1 MRHIEPGRNH
11 GGFTEAGKE
20 TETGEVSDKQ
30 VCKAERARGRGSNA
44 EELLLLAKIRGG
56 DGDAFETLYR
66 LYHPRLTNFVF
77 KLVRRPQLVEEV
89 LNDTMM
95 VVWQRPDSFHG
106 GSKLSTWIFAIAYR
120 KALKGLKRYDDPVDD
135 SGTPERE
142 SEDESPEESSASFR
156 RRHLLTEAMQE
167 LSPAHRAVVDL
178 TYYHEL
184 DYNEIARILDCP
196 VGTVK
201 TRMFHARR
209 HLRSLIGGGLEDW
222 V

>member
-1 MRHIEPGRNH
+1 MRLRIYPQDERH
-11 GGFTEAGKE
+11 E
-20 TETGEVSDKQ
+20 TDDVNDKL
-30 VCKAERARGRGSNA
+30 VRKAERAPSSRGSNA
-44 EELLLLAKIRGG
+44 EELLILEKIRLG
-56 DGDAFETLYR
+56 DYGAFERLYR
-66 LYHPRLTNFVF
+66 LYHPRLTNFLL
-77 KLVRRPQLVEEV
+77 KMVRRPQLVEEV

-120 KALKGLKRYDDPVDD
+120 KALKGLKRFDDPLED
-135 SGTPERE
+135 PEAQERI
-142 SEDESPEESSASFR
+142 SEEDSPEQNSAGLR
-156 RRHLLTEAMQE
+156 RRDLLAEAMQD

-209 HLRSLIGGGLEDW
+209 QLRRVLEGGLEDW

>member
-1 MRHIEPGRNH
+1 V
-11 GGFTEAGKE
+11 TESPALG
-20 TETGEVSDKQ
+20 
-30 VCKAERARGRGSNA
+30 ARSATRTHGSNA
-44 EELLLLAKIRGG
+44 AELRLLEKIRRG
-56 DGDAFETLYR
+56 DRTAFETLYR
-66 LYHPRLTNFVF
+66 LYHPRLTRFLLQ
-77 KLVRRPQLVEEV
+77 LVRRPQLVEEA

-106 GSKLSTWIFAIAYR
+106 HSKLSTWIFAIAYR
-120 KALKGLKRYDDPVDD
+120 KAMKGLGKFDDPRED
-135 SGTPERE
+135 PEGPDRASDE
-142 SEDESPEESSASFR
+142 LGPEDNSAAFR
-156 RRHLLTEAMQE
+156 RRDLLARAMDE

-209 HLRSLIGGGLEDW
+209 QLRRLIDGGLEDW

>member
-1 MRHIEPGRNH
+1 MNYKHIRQ
-11 GGFTEAGKE
+11 AGDAPS
-20 TETGEVSDKQ
+20 T
-30 VCKAERARGRGSNA
+30 RGSNA
-44 EELLLLAKIRGG
+44 EELLLLEKIRVG
-56 DGDAFETLYR
+56 DDGAFEALYR
-66 LYHPRLTNFVF
+66 LYHPRLTNFLM
-77 KLVRRPQLVEEV
+77 KLVRRPPLVEEV

-95 VVWQRPDSFHG
+95 VVWQKPHSFHG

-120 KALKGLKRYDDPVDD
+120 KALKGLKRYDDPLEDPD
-135 SGTPERE
+135 APNRE
-142 SEDESPEESSASFR
+142 SEEESPEDSSAHFR
-156 RRHLLTEAMQE
+156 RRNLLAQAIQK

-184 DYNEIARILDCP
+184 DYNEIAKILDCP

-209 HLRSLIGGGLEDW
+209 QLRRLIEGDLEDW

>member
-1 MRHIEPGRNH
+1 VNE
-11 GGFTEAGKE
+11 E
-20 TETGEVSDKQ
+20 TIR
-30 VCKAERARGRGSNA
+30 KADRPSAARGANA
-44 EELLLLAKIRGG
+44 AELLLLEKVRRG
-56 DGDAFETLYR
+56 DRAAFEALYR
-66 LYHPRLTNFVF
+66 AYHPRLTRFLMR
-77 KLVRRPQLVEEV
+77 LVRRPQLVEEA
-89 LNDTMM
+89 LNDTLM

-120 KALKGLKRYDDPVDD
+120 KAMKALGRFDDPRED
-135 SGTPERE
+135 SEGFERA
-142 SEDESPEESSASFR
+142 DEGPGPEENSAGFLR
-156 RRHLLTEAMQE
+156 RDLLAKAMDE

-209 HLRSLIGGGLEDW
+209 QLRRIVGGGLEDW

>member
-1 MRHIEPGRNH
+1 MSEGLIR
-11 GGFTEAGKE
+11 EAQPRPFAYGTSPKE
-20 TETGEVSDKQ
+20 L
-30 VCKAERARGRGSNA
+30 
-44 EELLLLAKIRGG
+44 ELLERIRQG
-56 DGDAFETLYR
+56 DRGAFEALYR
-66 LYHPRLTNFVF
+66 LYHPRLTNF
-77 KLVRRPQLVEEV
+77 LMRMVRRPQLVEEV

-106 GSKLSTWIFAIAYR
+106 GSKLSTWIMAIAYR
-120 KALKGLKRYDDPVDD
+120 KALKGLKRQDDP
-135 SGTPERE
+135 RE
-142 SEDESPEESSASFR
+142 DEDGPDRVSEDESPEESSANLR
-156 RRHLLTEAMQE
+156 RRQLLAKAMEE

-209 HLRSLIGGGLEDW
+209 QLQRHIAGGWEDW
-222 V
+222 I

>member
-1 MRHIEPGRNH
+1 LNLPG
-11 GGFTEAGKE
+11 AGADLPAGRE
-20 TETGEVSDKQ
+20 TETDDVNDKL
-30 VCKAERARGRGSNA
+30 VRKAERAPLSRGSNG
-44 EELLLLAKIRGG
+44 EELLILEKIRLG
-56 DGDAFETLYR
+56 DYGAFERLYR
-66 LYHPRLTNFVF
+66 LYHPRLTNFLL
-77 KLVRRPQLVEEV
+77 KMVRRPQLVEEV

-120 KALKGLKRYDDPVDD
+120 KALKGLKRFDDPLED
-135 SGTPERE
+135 PEAQERI
-142 SEDESPEESSASFR
+142 SEEDSPEQNSAGLR
-156 RRHLLTEAMQE
+156 RRDLLAEAMQD

-209 HLRSLIGGGLEDW
+209 QLRRVLEGGLEDW

>member
-1 MRHIEPGRNH
+1 MSE
-11 GGFTEAGKE
+11 
-20 TETGEVSDKQ
+20 
-30 VCKAERARGRGSNA
+30 ERARIADKASAARGANA
-44 EELLLLAKIRGG
+44 AELLLLEKVRRGDRG
-56 DGDAFETLYR
+56 AFEALYR
-66 LYHPRLTNFVF
+66 AYHPRLTRFLMR
-77 KLVRRPQLVEEV
+77 LVRRPQLVEEA
-89 LNDTMM
+89 LNDTLM

-120 KALKGLKRYDDPVDD
+120 KAMKALGRFDDPREDPEGFERVDE
-135 SGTPERE
+135 GPG
-142 SEDESPEESSASFR
+142 PEENSAGVVR
-156 RRHLLTEAMQE
+156 RDLLARAMDE

-178 TYYHEL
+178 TYYHAL

-209 HLRSLIGGGLEDW
+209 QLRCLVRGGLEDW

>member
-1 MRHIEPGRNH
+1 VSEERVRN
-11 GGFTEAGKE
+11 
-20 TETGEVSDKQ
+20 
-30 VCKAERARGRGSNA
+30 AERPPLARGSN
-44 EELLLLAKIRGG
+44 EKELLLLERIRS
-56 DGDAFETLYR
+56 GDAGAFEALYR
-66 LYHPRLTNFVF
+66 LYHPRLTSFLV

-120 KALKGLKRYDDPVDD
+120 KALKGLKRYDDPLEDLEA
-135 SGTPERE
+135 PKRA
-142 SEDESPEESSASFR
+142 SEQDSPEDATAHV
-156 RRHLLTEAMQE
+156 RRHDLLAEALQE

-209 HLRSLIGGGLEDW
+209 QLRRVVGGGLEDW

>member
-1 MRHIEPGRNH
+1 VNE
-11 GGFTEAGKE
+11 
-20 TETGEVSDKQ
+20 KQ
-30 VCKAERARGRGSNA
+30 VRMAGRAPSSRGSNA
-44 EELLLLAKIRGG
+44 DELLLLERIRAG
-56 DGDAFETLYR
+56 DGSAFERLYR
-66 LYHPRLTNFVF
+66 RYHPRLMNFLL
-77 KLVRRPQLVEEV
+77 KMVRRPQLVEEV

-120 KALKGLKRYDDPVDD
+120 KALKGLKRFDDPRDD
-135 SGTPERE
+135 SDVPERA
-142 SEDESPEESSASFR
+142 SEEEGPEETSASFR
-156 RRHLLTEAMQE
+156 RRDLLAEAMRD

-184 DYNEIARILDCP
+184 DYNEIATILDCP

-209 HLRSLIGGGLEDW
+209 QLRRLLHGGMGDW

>member
-1 MRHIEPGRNH
+1 MSESQARSAE
-11 GGFTEAGKE
+11 
-20 TETGEVSDKQ
+20 
-30 VCKAERARGRGSNA
+30 KASSARGANA
-44 EELLLLAKIRGG
+44 AELDLLEKIRRG
-56 DGDAFETLYR
+56 DRAAFEALYR
-66 LYHPRLTNFVF
+66 AYHPRLTRFLLR
-77 KLVRRPQLVEEV
+77 LVRRPQLVEEA
-89 LNDTMM
+89 LNDTLM

-106 GSKLSTWIFAIAYR
+106 GSKLSTWIFAIGYR
-120 KALKGLKRYDDPVDD
+120 KAMKALGRFDDPREDLDGIERVDEGPD
-135 SGTPERE
+135 
-142 SEDESPEESSASFR
+142 PEENSAGFR
-156 RRHLLTEAMQE
+156 RRDLLAQAMDE

-209 HLRSLIGGGLEDW
+209 QLRRIVGGGLEDW

>member
-1 MRHIEPGRNH
+1 VIE
-11 GGFTEAGKE
+11 
-20 TETGEVSDKQ
+20 KQ
-30 VCKAERARGRGSNA
+30 LLKAKRAPASRGSNA
-44 EELLLLAKIRGG
+44 EELLLLEKIRAG
-56 DGDAFETLYR
+56 DDGAFERLYR
-66 LYHPRLTNFVF
+66 RYHPRLTNFLL
-77 KLVRRPQLVEEV
+77 KMVRRPQLVEEV

-120 KALKGLKRYDDPVDD
+120 KALKGLKKFDDPLED
-135 SGTPERE
+135 GEAPERA
-142 SEDESPEESSASFR
+142 SEEESPEENSAGFKR
-156 RRHLLTEAMQE
+156 RDLLAEVLQE

-209 HLRSLIGGGLEDW
+209 QLRRLLEGGLEDW

>member
-1 MRHIEPGRNH
+1 MND
-11 GGFTEAGKE
+11 TL
-20 TETGEVSDKQ
+20 
-30 VCKAERARGRGSNA
+30 ARSSARMPSSRGSNA
-44 EELLLLAKIRGG
+44 EELLLLEKIRAG
-56 DGDAFETLYR
+56 DGAAFEKLYR
-66 LYHPRLTNFVF
+66 LYHARLTHFLL

-106 GSKLSTWIFAIAYR
+106 GSKLSTWVFAIAYR
-120 KALKGLKRYDDPVDD
+120 KALKGLKRFDDPRDED
-135 SGTPERE
+135 EAPERVSDE
-142 SEDESPEESSASFR
+142 ESPEDSSASVR
-156 RRHLLTEAMQE
+156 RRSLLSRAMQD

-184 DYNEIARILDCP
+184 DYTEIATILGCP

-209 HLRSLIGGGLEDW
+209 QLRHLLEGGLEDW

>member
-1 MRHIEPGRNH
+1 VNE
-11 GGFTEAGKE
+11 
-20 TETGEVSDKQ
+20 KQ
-30 VCKAERARGRGSNA
+30 VRKANRAPASRGSNA
-44 EELLLLAKIRGG
+44 EELLLLERIRAG
-56 DGDAFETLYR
+56 DDGAFQRLYR
-66 LYHPRLTNFVF
+66 IYHPRLTNFLL
-77 KLVRRPQLVEEV
+77 KMVRRPQLVEEV
-89 LNDTMM
+89 LNDTLM

-120 KALKGLKRYDDPVDD
+120 KALKGLKKFDDPLED
-135 SGTPERE
+135 SEVAERV
-142 SEDESPEESSASFR
+142 SEEESPEENSAAFR
-156 RRHLLTEAMQE
+156 RRDLLAELMQE

-209 HLRSLIGGGLEDW
+209 QLRRLLEGGLEDW

>member
-1 MRHIEPGRNH
+1 M
-11 GGFTEAGKE
+11 
-20 TETGEVSDKQ
+20 TGDVNEKQ
-30 VCKAERARGRGSNA
+30 VRQADRAPATRGSNA
-44 EELLLLAKIRGG
+44 EELLLLERIRAG
-56 DGDAFETLYR
+56 DDGAFQRLYR
-66 LYHPRLTNFVF
+66 IYHPRLTNFLL
-77 KLVRRPQLVEEV
+77 KMVRRPQLVEEV
-89 LNDTMM
+89 LNDTLM

-120 KALKGLKRYDDPVDD
+120 KALKGLKKFDDPLED
-135 SGTPERE
+135 PEVAERV
-142 SEDESPEESSASFR
+142 SEEESPEENSAAFR
-156 RRHLLTEAMQE
+156 RRDLLAEVMQE

-209 HLRSLIGGGLEDW
+209 QLRRLLEGGLEDW

>member
-1 MRHIEPGRNH
+1 VNE
-11 GGFTEAGKE
+11 
-20 TETGEVSDKQ
+20 KQ
-30 VCKAERARGRGSNA
+30 VRMTERAPASRGSNA
-44 EELLLLAKIRGG
+44 EELLLLERIRAG
-56 DGDAFETLYR
+56 DDGAFQRLYR
-66 LYHPRLTNFVF
+66 LYHPRLTNFLL
-77 KLVRRPQLVEEV
+77 KMVRRPQLVEEV
-89 LNDTMM
+89 LNDTLM

-120 KALKGLKRYDDPVDD
+120 KALKGLKKFDDPLEDD
-135 SGTPERE
+135 EVAERV
-142 SEDESPEESSASFR
+142 SEEESPEDNSATFR
-156 RRHLLTEAMQE
+156 RRDMLAEVMQE
-167 LSPAHRAVVDL
+167 LSPTHRAVVDL

-209 HLRSLIGGGLEDW
+209 QLRRLLEGGLEDW

>member
-1 MRHIEPGRNH
+1 MN
-11 GGFTEAGKE
+11 
-20 TETGEVSDKQ
+20 DKQ
-30 VCKAERARGRGSNA
+30 VLKAERTPASRGSNA
-44 EELLLLAKIRGG
+44 EELLLLERIRQG
-56 DGDAFETLYR
+56 DDGAFEKLYR
-66 LYHPRLTNFVF
+66 IYHPRLTNFLL
-77 KLVRRPQLVEEV
+77 KLVRRPQLVEEA
-89 LNDTMM
+89 LNDTLM

-120 KALKGLKRYDDPVDD
+120 KALKGLKRFDDPLEDVLAA
-135 SGTPERE
+135 ERASDE
-142 SEDESPEESSASFR
+142 ESPEENSAHFR
-156 RRHLLTEAMQE
+156 RRDLLAEAMQE

-209 HLRSLIGGGLEDW
+209 QLRRLLEGGLDDW

>member
-1 MRHIEPGRNH
+1 VN
-11 GGFTEAGKE
+11 
-20 TETGEVSDKQ
+20 
-30 VCKAERARGRGSNA
+30 ERQATTVVKPSSARGSNA
-44 EELLLLAKIRGG
+44 DELVLLERIGRGDRG
-56 DGDAFETLYR
+56 AFEALYR
-66 LYHPRLTNFVF
+66 LYHPRLTRFLMR
-77 KLVRRPQLVEEV
+77 LVRRPQLVEEA
-89 LNDTMM
+89 LNDTLM

-120 KALKGLKRYDDPVDD
+120 KAMKGLGRFDDPRENAE
-135 SGTPERE
+135 GPEQA
-142 SEDESPEESSASFR
+142 SEEQSPEEDSAGFR
-156 RRHLLTEAMQE
+156 RRDLLARAMDE

-209 HLRSLIGGGLEDW
+209 QLRRIVGGGLEDW

>member
-1 MRHIEPGRNH
+1 MSEDQVRK
-11 GGFTEAGKE
+11 A
-20 TETGEVSDKQ
+20 DK
-30 VCKAERARGRGSNA
+30 ATAARGSNA
-44 EELLLLAKIRGG
+44 AELLLLEKVRRGDRG
-56 DGDAFETLYR
+56 AFEALYR
-66 LYHPRLTNFVF
+66 AYHPRLTRFLIR
-77 KLVRRPQLVEEV
+77 LVRRPQLVEEA
-89 LNDTMM
+89 LNDTLM

-120 KALKGLKRYDDPVDD
+120 KAMKALGRFDDPREDPDGFERADD
-135 SGTPERE
+135 GP
-142 SEDESPEESSASFR
+142 DPEENSAGMVR
-156 RRHLLTEAMQE
+156 RDLLAQAMDE

-209 HLRSLIGGGLEDW
+209 QLRRIVGGGLEDW

>member
-1 MRHIEPGRNH
+1 MSEIQPHPGNDM
-11 GGFTEAGKE
+11 A
-20 TETGEVSDKQ
+20 
-30 VCKAERARGRGSNA
+30 AARGSNA
-44 EELLLLAKIRGG
+44 AELALLARIGRG
-56 DGDAFETLYR
+56 DRAAFEALYR
-66 LYHPRLTNFVF
+66 AYHPRLTRFLLR
-77 KLVRRPQLVEEV
+77 LVRRPQLVEEA
-89 LNDTMM
+89 LNDTLM

-120 KALKGLKRYDDPVDD
+120 KAMKALGRFDDPREDLE
-135 SGTPERE
+135 GNERA
-142 SEDESPEESSASFR
+142 DEGLGPEENSAAFR
-156 RRHLLTEAMQE
+156 RRDLLARAMDE

-209 HLRSLIGGGLEDW
+209 QLRRMVDGGLEDW

>member
-1 MRHIEPGRNH
+1 MN
-11 GGFTEAGKE
+11 
-20 TETGEVSDKQ
+20 DKQ
-30 VCKAERARGRGSNA
+30 VRKAGGAASSRGSNA
-44 EELLLLAKIRGG
+44 EELLLLEKIRLGN
-56 DGDAFETLYR
+56 DGAFETLYR
-66 LYHPRLTNFVF
+66 LYHPRLTNFLM
-77 KLVRRPQLVEEV
+77 KLVRRPPLVEEV

-95 VVWQRPDSFHG
+95 VVWQKPDSFHG

-120 KALKGLKRYDDPVDD
+120 KALKGLKRYDDPIEDPD
-135 SGTPERE
+135 APNRE
-142 SEDESPEESSASFR
+142 SEEESPEENSAHFR
-156 RRHLLTEAMQE
+156 RRNLLAEAIQE

-209 HLRSLIGGGLEDW
+209 QLRRLIEGDLEDW

>member
-1 MRHIEPGRNH
+1 MR
-11 GGFTEAGKE
+11 
-20 TETGEVSDKQ
+20 
-30 VCKAERARGRGSNA
+30 
-44 EELLLLAKIRGG
+44 
-56 DGDAFETLYR
+56 
-66 LYHPRLTNFVF
+66 
-77 KLVRRPQLVEEV
+77 LVRRPQLVEEA
-89 LNDTMM
+89 LNDTLM

-120 KALKGLKRYDDPVDD
+120 KAMKALGRFDDPREDLE
-135 SGTPERE
+135 GFERA
-142 SEDESPEESSASFR
+142 DEGPGPEENSAGVLR
-156 RRHLLTEAMQE
+156 RDLLARAMDE

-209 HLRSLIGGGLEDW
+209 QLRRIVGGGLEVW

>member
-1 MRHIEPGRNH
+1 MN
-11 GGFTEAGKE
+11 
-20 TETGEVSDKQ
+20 DKQ
-30 VCKAERARGRGSNA
+30 VRQAERAPASRGSNA
-44 EELLLLAKIRGG
+44 EELLLLERIKAG
-56 DGDAFETLYR
+56 DDGAFQRLYR
-66 LYHPRLTNFVF
+66 LYHPRLTNFLL
-77 KLVRRPQLVEEV
+77 KMVRRPQLVEEV
-89 LNDTMM
+89 LNDTLM

-120 KALKGLKRYDDPVDD
+120 KALKGLKKFDDPLEDNEVA
-135 SGTPERE
+135 ERV
-142 SEDESPEESSASFR
+142 SEEESPEENSAAFR
-156 RRHLLTEAMQE
+156 RRDLLADVMQE
-167 LSPAHRAVVDL
+167 LSPTHRAVVDL

-209 HLRSLIGGGLEDW
+209 QLRRLLEGGLEDW

>member
-1 MRHIEPGRNH
+1 VNE
-11 GGFTEAGKE
+11 
-20 TETGEVSDKQ
+20 KQ
-30 VCKAERARGRGSNA
+30 LLRAKRAPSSRGSNA
-44 EELLLLAKIRGG
+44 EELLLLDRIRAG
-56 DGDAFETLYR
+56 DDGAFERLYR
-66 LYHPRLTNFVF
+66 VYHPRLTNFLL
-77 KLVRRPQLVEEV
+77 KMVRRPQLVEEV

-120 KALKGLKRYDDPVDD
+120 KALKGLKRFDDPLED
-135 SGTPERE
+135 GEAPERE
-142 SEDESPEESSASFR
+142 SEEESPEENSAAFR
-156 RRHLLTEAMQE
+156 RRDLLAEVMQE

-209 HLRSLIGGGLEDW
+209 QLRRLVDGGLEDW

>member
-1 MRHIEPGRNH
+1 MNEKRVRI
-11 GGFTEAGKE
+11 A
-20 TETGEVSDKQ
+20 DK
-30 VCKAERARGRGSNA
+30 ASAARGANA
-44 EELLLLAKIRGG
+44 AELLLLEKIRRG
-56 DGDAFETLYR
+56 DRGAFEALYR
-66 LYHPRLTNFVF
+66 AYHPRLTRFLLR
-77 KLVRRPQLVEEV
+77 LVRRPQLVEEA
-89 LNDTMM
+89 LNDTLM

-120 KALKGLKRYDDPVDD
+120 KAMKALGRFDDPREDPD
-135 SGTPERE
+135 GFERADEGPGPE
-142 SEDESPEESSASFR
+142 DNSAGVLR
-156 RRHLLTEAMQE
+156 RDLLARAMDE

-209 HLRSLIGGGLEDW
+209 QLRRIVGGGLEDW